1 VNDSTLTNLEF
12 GGEGRQNNSCLPGCQ
27 KVNFWSIG
35 DVAPARPKGTFSWAL
50 WDWASQAFP
59 TVVTSFIFGRYI
71 TSEFFAPAGYSIEE
85 AGQYTAFWL
94 GISGVFAG
102 VLIALIAPIVGR
114 RADTSGR
121 KKFWLMINTYLFAAT
136 IGLMFFVAPSSDF
149 FVFGLVLLAA
159 GGIFFEFATVNYN
172 SMLNEVA
179 RPHERGKISQFGWG
193 LGYIGGIILLVM
205 ALWIIQFGGAEL
217 LGIPDTDALSVRVVM
232 VISMFWVIIFSIPL
246 MLKVPEAKPIAGTEN
261 EGVLLAYKKLI
272 RSLITMRK
280 ENPNLLK
287 FLIASAVYRDGLNGV
302 FAYGA
307 VLGGI
312 AFGLDLTEIIM
323 FGIAANVVAG
333 IGAFVGSFFEDRVG
347 SRKIIFVSLVGVIV
361 GGFGVFVFESAGTIA
376 FFGFGLFL
384 CTFVGPAQAASRTM
398 MSRLSADDKQGEAFG
413 LYATTGR
420 AVSFLAPA
428 AWAIF
433 VGLFSPIYGI
443 LGLMLILVVG
453 LLLLISVKA
462 IAAPAP
468 VS

>member
-1 VNDSTLTNLEF
+1 MTN
-12 GGEGRQNNSCLPGCQ
+12 N
-27 KVNFWSIG
+27 
-35 DVAPARPKGTFSWAL
+35 DVAAAKPKGTFSWAL

-94 GISGVFAG
+94 GISGVIAG

-121 KKFWLMINTYLFAAT
+121 KKFWLMVNTYLFAGT

-149 FVFGLVLLAA
+149 FFFGLVLLAA

-179 RPHERGKISQFGWG
+179 RPHERGKISQLGWG
-193 LGYIGGIILLVM
+193 LGYIGGIILLVV

-217 LGIPDTDALSVRVVM
+217 LGIPDSDALSVRVVM
-232 VISMFWVIIFSIPL
+232 VISMFWVILFSIPL
-246 MLKVPEAKPIAGTEN
+246 MLRVPEAKAIPGTEK
-261 EGVLLAYKKLI
+261 ESVFAAYQKLF
-272 RSLITMRK
+272 RSLRTMAK

-312 AFGLDLTEIIM
+312 AFGLDLTQIIL
-323 FGIAANVVAG
+323 FGIAANLVAG
-333 IGAFVGSFFEDRVG
+333 IGAFVGSAFEDRVG
-347 SRKIIFVSLVGVIV
+347 SRKIIFISLVGVIL
-361 GGFGVFVFESAGTIA
+361 GGAGVFAFESAGTIA

-428 AWAIF
+428 AWTVF

-443 LGLMLILVVG
+443 IGLMLILVIG
-453 LLLLISVKA
+453 LLLLISVRA
-462 IAAPAP
+462 EAAPQAAM
-468 VS
+468 

>member
-1 VNDSTLTNLEF
+1 MTN
-12 GGEGRQNNSCLPGCQ
+12 N
-27 KVNFWSIG
+27 
-35 DVAPARPKGTFSWAL
+35 DVAAARPKGTFSWAL

-71 TSEFFAPAGYSIEE
+71 TSEFFAPAGYSLED

-94 GISGVFAG
+94 GMSGVVAG

-121 KKFWLMINTYLFAAT
+121 KKFWLMVNTYLFAAT
-136 IGLMFFVAPSSDF
+136 IGLMFFVAPSEDF

-272 RSLITMRK
+272 RSLVTMRK

-312 AFGLDLTEIIM
+312 AFGLDLTEIIL
-323 FGIAANVVAG
+323 FGIAANIVAG

-376 FFGFGLFL
+376 FFSFGLFL

-453 LLLLISVKA
+453 LLLLISVRA
-462 IAAPAP
+462 MVAPTATN
-468 VS
+468 

>member
-1 VNDSTLTNLEF
+1 MTN
-12 GGEGRQNNSCLPGCQ
+12 N
-27 KVNFWSIG
+27 
-35 DVAPARPKGTFSWAL
+35 DVAAARPKGTFSWAL

-71 TSEFFAPAGYSIEE
+71 TSEFFAPAGYSLED

-94 GISGVFAG
+94 GMSGVVAG

-121 KKFWLMINTYLFAAT
+121 KKFWLMVNTYLFAAT
-136 IGLMFFVAPSSDF
+136 IGLMFFVAPSEDF

-272 RSLITMRK
+272 RSLVTMRK

-312 AFGLDLTEIIM
+312 AFGLDLTEIIL
-323 FGIAANVVAG
+323 FGIAANIVAG

-361 GGFGVFVFESAGTIA
+361 GGFGVFAFESAGTIA
-376 FFGFGLFL
+376 FFSFGLFL

-398 MSRLSADDKQGEAFG
+398 MSRLSADDEQGEAFG

-453 LLLLISVKA
+453 LLLLISVRA
-462 IAAPAP
+462 MVAPTATN
-468 VS
+468 

>member
-1 VNDSTLTNLEF
+1 MTN
-12 GGEGRQNNSCLPGCQ
+12 N
-27 KVNFWSIG
+27 
-35 DVAPARPKGTFSWAL
+35 DVAAARPKGTFSWAL

-71 TSEFFAPAGYSIEE
+71 TSEFFAPAGYSLED

-94 GISGVFAG
+94 GMSGVVAG

-121 KKFWLMINTYLFAAT
+121 KKFWLMVNTYLFATT
-136 IGLMFFVAPSSDF
+136 IGLMFFVAPSEDF

-272 RSLITMRK
+272 RSLVTMRK

-312 AFGLDLTEIIM
+312 AFGLDLTEIIL
-323 FGIAANVVAG
+323 FGIAANIVAG

-376 FFGFGLFL
+376 FFSFGLFL

-453 LLLLISVKA
+453 LLLLISVRA
-462 IAAPAP
+462 MVAPTATN
-468 VS
+468 

>member
-1 VNDSTLTNLEF
+1 MTN
-12 GGEGRQNNSCLPGCQ
+12 N
-27 KVNFWSIG
+27 

-94 GISGVFAG
+94 GISGIIAG
-102 VLIALIAPIVGR
+102 ILIALIAPIVGR

-121 KKFWLMINTYLFAAT
+121 KKFWLMVNTYLFAAT

-361 GGFGVFVFESAGTIA
+361 GGFGVFVFESAGTTA

>member
-1 VNDSTLTNLEF
+1 MTN
-12 GGEGRQNNSCLPGCQ
+12 N
-27 KVNFWSIG
+27 

-71 TSEFFAPAGYSIEE
+71 TSEFFAPAGYSLEE

-312 AFGLDLTEIIM
+312 AFGLDLTEIIL
-323 FGIAANVVAG
+323 FGIAANIVAG

-453 LLLLISVKA
+453 LLLLISVRA

>member
-1 VNDSTLTNLEF
+1 MSN
-12 GGEGRQNNSCLPGCQ
+12 
-27 KVNFWSIG
+27 I
-35 DVAPARPKGTFSWAL
+35 DVEAARPKGTFSWAL

-59 TVVTSFIFGRYI
+59 TVVTSFVFGRYI
-71 TSEFFAPAGYSIEE
+71 TSEFFAPAGYSLEE

-94 GISGVFAG
+94 GISGVVAG

-121 KKFWLMINTYLFAAT
+121 KKFWLMVNTYLFAAT

-261 EGVLLAYKKLI
+261 EGLLLAYKKLI
-272 RSLITMRK
+272 RSLVTMRK
-280 ENPNLLK
+280 ENPNLLR
-287 FLIASAVYRDGLNGV
+287 FFIASAVYRDGLNGV

-312 AFGLDLTEIIM
+312 AFGLDLTEIIL
-323 FGIAANVVAG
+323 FGIAANIVAG

-347 SRKIIFVSLVGVIV
+347 SRKIIFISLIGVIV
-361 GGFGVFVFESAGTIA
+361 GGFGVFIFESAGPIA
-376 FFGFGLFL
+376 FFSFGLFL

-453 LLLLISVKA
+453 LLLLISVRA
-462 IAAPAP
+462 VTAPAP
-468 VS
+468 NN

>member
-1 VNDSTLTNLEF
+1 MTN
-12 GGEGRQNNSCLPGCQ
+12 N
-27 KVNFWSIG
+27 
-35 DVAPARPKGTFSWAL
+35 DVAQARPKGTFSWAL

-94 GISGVFAG
+94 GISGVVAG

-121 KKFWLMINTYLFAAT
+121 KKFWLMVNTYLFAAT

-232 VISMFWVIIFSIPL
+232 VLSMFWVIIFSIPL

-272 RSLITMRK
+272 RSLVIMRK

-312 AFGLDLTEIIM
+312 AFGLDLTEIIL
-323 FGIAANVVAG
+323 FGIAANIVAG

-347 SRKIIFVSLVGVIV
+347 SRRIIFVSLVGVIV

-376 FFGFGLFL
+376 FFSFGLFL

-453 LLLLISVKA
+453 LLLLISVRA
-462 IAAPAP
+462 IAAPTATN
-468 VS
+468 

>member
-1 VNDSTLTNLEF
+1 MTN
-12 GGEGRQNNSCLPGCQ
+12 
-27 KVNFWSIG
+27 I
-35 DVAPARPKGTFSWAL
+35 DVAAARPKGTFSWAL

-94 GISGVFAG
+94 GISGVVAG

-121 KKFWLMINTYLFAAT
+121 KKFWLMVNTYLFAGT

-232 VISMFWVIIFSIPL
+232 VLSMFWVIIFSIPL

-272 RSLITMRK
+272 RSLVAMRK

-312 AFGLDLTEIIM
+312 AFGLDLTEIIL
-323 FGIAANVVAG
+323 FGIAANIVAG

-361 GGFGVFVFESAGTIA
+361 GGFGVFIFESAGTIA
-376 FFGFGLFL
+376 FFSFGLFL

-453 LLLLISVKA
+453 LLLLISVRPV
-462 IAAPAP
+462 AAPAATD
-468 VS
+468 

>member
-1 VNDSTLTNLEF
+1 MTN
-12 GGEGRQNNSCLPGCQ
+12 N
-27 KVNFWSIG
+27 

-71 TSEFFAPAGYSIEE
+71 TSEFFAPAGYSLEE

-287 FLIASAVYRDGLNGV
+287 LLIASAVYRDGLNGV

-323 FGIAANVVAG
+323 FGIAANIVAG

-453 LLLLISVKA
+453 LLLLISVRA

>member
-1 VNDSTLTNLEF
+1 MSN
-12 GGEGRQNNSCLPGCQ
+12 
-27 KVNFWSIG
+27 I
-35 DVAPARPKGTFSWAL
+35 DVEAARPKGTFSWAL

-59 TVVTSFIFGRYI
+59 TVVTSFVFGRYI
-71 TSEFFAPAGYSIEE
+71 TSEFFAPAGYSLEE

-94 GISGVFAG
+94 GISGVVAG

-121 KKFWLMINTYLFAAT
+121 KKFWLMVNTYLFAAT

-261 EGVLLAYKKLI
+261 EGLLLAYKKLI
-272 RSLITMRK
+272 RSLVTMRK
-280 ENPNLLK
+280 ENPNLLR
-287 FLIASAVYRDGLNGV
+287 FFIASAVYRDGLNGV

-312 AFGLDLTEIIM
+312 AFGLDLTDIIL
-323 FGIAANVVAG
+323 FGIAANIVAG

-347 SRKIIFVSLVGVIV
+347 SRKIIFISLIGVIV
-361 GGFGVFVFESAGTIA
+361 GGFGVFIFESAGTIA
-376 FFGFGLFL
+376 FFSFGLFL

-453 LLLLISVKA
+453 LLLLISVRA
-462 IAAPAP
+462 VTAPAP
-468 VS
+468 NN

>member
-1 VNDSTLTNLEF
+1 MANT
-12 GGEGRQNNSCLPGCQ
+12 
-27 KVNFWSIG
+27 
-35 DVAPARPKGTFSWAL
+35 DVSMAKPKGTFSWAL

-71 TSEFFAPAGYSIEE
+71 TDTAFAPAGMTEAE
-85 AGQYTAFWL
+85 AGQYTGFWL
-94 GISGVFAG
+94 GISGIIAG
-102 VLIALIAPIVGR
+102 VLIALIAPIIGR

-121 KKFWLMINTYLFAAT
+121 KKMWLMINTWLFAAT
-136 IGLMFFVAPSSDF
+136 IGLMFFVQPSNDF
-149 FVFGLVLLAA
+149 FFFGLTLLAV

-179 RPHERGKISQFGWG
+179 RPAERGKVSQFGWG
-193 LGYIGGIILLVM
+193 LGYMGGIVLLVM
-205 ALWIIQFGGAEL
+205 ALWIIQFGGAEM
-217 LGIPDTDALSVRVVM
+217 LGIPDSDALSVRVVM
-232 VISMFWVIIFSIPL
+232 IISMFWVLIFSIPL
-246 MLKVPEAKPIAGTEN
+246 MLNVPEAKPIAGTEK
-261 EGVLLAYKKLI
+261 ESILAAYGNLF
-272 RSLITMRK
+272 RSLAKMGR

-312 AFGLDLTEIIM
+312 AFGLSLTEIIL

-333 IGAFVGSFFEDRVG
+333 MGAFVGSFFEDRIG
-347 SRKIIFVSLVGVIV
+347 SRKVVFISLAGVIL
-361 GGFGVFVFESAGTIA
+361 GGLGVFVFASYGTIA

-428 AWAIF
+428 AWTLF
-433 VGLFSPIYGI
+433 VGLFSPIWGI
-443 LGLMLILVVG
+443 IGLMLILIIG
-453 LLLLISVKA
+453 FALLLSVKPVF
-462 IAAPAP
+462 APRD
-468 VS
+468 

>member
-1 VNDSTLTNLEF
+1 
-12 GGEGRQNNSCLPGCQ
+12 
-27 KVNFWSIG
+27 
-35 DVAPARPKGTFSWAL
+35 
-50 WDWASQAFP
+50 
-59 TVVTSFIFGRYI
+59 
-71 TSEFFAPAGYSIEE
+71 
-85 AGQYTAFWL
+85 
-94 GISGVFAG
+94 SGVFAG

-323 FGIAANVVAG
+323 FGIAANIVAG

-453 LLLLISVKA
+453 LLLLISVRA

>member
-1 VNDSTLTNLEF
+1 MTN
-12 GGEGRQNNSCLPGCQ
+12 N
-27 KVNFWSIG
+27 

-71 TSEFFAPAGYSIEE
+71 TSEFFAPAGYSLEE

-121 KKFWLMINTYLFAAT
+121 KKFWLMVNTYLFAAT

-453 LLLLISVKA
+453 LLLLISVRA

>member
-1 VNDSTLTNLEF
+1 MTN
-12 GGEGRQNNSCLPGCQ
+12 
-27 KVNFWSIG
+27 I
-35 DVAPARPKGTFSWAL
+35 DVAAARPKGTFSWAL

-71 TSEFFAPAGYSIEE
+71 TSEFFAPAGYSLEE

-94 GISGVFAG
+94 GISGVVAG

-121 KKFWLMINTYLFAAT
+121 KKFWLMVNTYLFAGT

-272 RSLITMRK
+272 RSLVTMRK

-312 AFGLDLTEIIM
+312 AFGLDLTEIIL
-323 FGIAANVVAG
+323 FGIAANIVAG

-361 GGFGVFVFESAGTIA
+361 GGFGVFIFESAGTIA
-376 FFGFGLFL
+376 FFSFGLFL

-453 LLLLISVKA
+453 LLL
-462 IAAPAP
+462 
-468 VS
+468 

>member
-1 VNDSTLTNLEF
+1 AMTN
-12 GGEGRQNNSCLPGCQ
+12 N
-27 KVNFWSIG
+27 
-35 DVAPARPKGTFSWAL
+35 DVAQARPKGTFSWAL

>member
-1 VNDSTLTNLEF
+1 MTN
-12 GGEGRQNNSCLPGCQ
+12 
-27 KVNFWSIG
+27 I
-35 DVAPARPKGTFSWAL
+35 DVAAARPKGTFSWAL

-59 TVVTSFIFGRYI
+59 TVVTSFVFGRYI

-94 GISGVFAG
+94 GISGVVAG

-121 KKFWLMINTYLFAAT
+121 KKFWLMVNTYLFAGT

-232 VISMFWVIIFSIPL
+232 VLSMFWVIIFSIPL

-272 RSLITMRK
+272 RSLVAMRK

-312 AFGLDLTEIIM
+312 AFGLDLTEIIL
-323 FGIAANVVAG
+323 FGIAANIVAG

-361 GGFGVFVFESAGTIA
+361 GGFGVFIFESAGTIA
-376 FFGFGLFL
+376 FFSFGLFL

-453 LLLLISVKA
+453 LLLLISVRPV
-462 IAAPAP
+462 AAPAATD
-468 VS
+468 

>member
-1 VNDSTLTNLEF
+1 MTN
-12 GGEGRQNNSCLPGCQ
+12 
-27 KVNFWSIG
+27 I
-35 DVAPARPKGTFSWAL
+35 DVAAARPKGTFSWAL

-59 TVVTSFIFGRYI
+59 TVVTSFVFGRYI
-71 TSEFFAPAGYSIEE
+71 TSEFFAPAGYSTEE

-94 GISGVFAG
+94 GISGVVAG

-121 KKFWLMINTYLFAAT
+121 KKFWLMVNTYLFAGT

-232 VISMFWVIIFSIPL
+232 VLSMFWVIIFSIPL

-272 RSLITMRK
+272 RSLVAMRK

-312 AFGLDLTEIIM
+312 AFGLDLTEIIL
-323 FGIAANVVAG
+323 FGIAANIVAG

-347 SRKIIFVSLVGVIV
+347 SRKIIFVSLVGVIF
-361 GGFGVFVFESAGTIA
+361 GGFGVFIFESAGTIA
-376 FFGFGLFL
+376 FFSFGLFL

-453 LLLLISVKA
+453 LLLLISVRPV
-462 IAAPAP
+462 AAPAATD
-468 VS
+468 

>member
-1 VNDSTLTNLEF
+1 
-12 GGEGRQNNSCLPGCQ
+12 
-27 KVNFWSIG
+27 
-35 DVAPARPKGTFSWAL
+35 VAAARPKGTFSWAL

-71 TSEFFAPAGYSIEE
+71 TSEFFAPAGYSLEE

-94 GISGVFAG
+94 GISGVVAG

-121 KKFWLMINTYLFAAT
+121 KKFWLMVNTYLFAGT

-272 RSLITMRK
+272 RSLVTMRK

-312 AFGLDLTEIIM
+312 AFGLDLTEIIL
-323 FGIAANVVAG
+323 FGIAANIVAG

-361 GGFGVFVFESAGTIA
+361 GGFGVFIFESAGTIA
-376 FFGFGLFL
+376 FFSFGLFL

-453 LLLLISVKA
+453 LLL
-462 IAAPAP
+462 
-468 VS
+468 

>member
-1 VNDSTLTNLEF
+1 MTN
-12 GGEGRQNNSCLPGCQ
+12 N
-27 KVNFWSIG
+27 

-71 TSEFFAPAGYSIEE
+71 TSEFFAPAGYSLEE

-121 KKFWLMINTYLFAAT
+121 KKFWLMVNTYLFAGT

-323 FGIAANVVAG
+323 FGIAANIVAG

-420 AVSFLAPA
+420 AVSFLATA

-453 LLLLISVKA
+453 LLLLISVRA

>member
-1 VNDSTLTNLEF
+1 MTN
-12 GGEGRQNNSCLPGCQ
+12 N
-27 KVNFWSIG
+27 

-71 TSEFFAPAGYSIEE
+71 TSEFFAPAGYSLEE

-453 LLLLISVKA
+453 LLLLISVRA

-468 VS
+468 TN

>member
-1 VNDSTLTNLEF
+1 MTN
-12 GGEGRQNNSCLPGCQ
+12 N
-27 KVNFWSIG
+27 

-136 IGLMFFVAPSSDF
+136 IGLMFFVAPTSDF
-149 FVFGLVLLAA
+149 FVFGLVLRAA

-312 AFGLDLTEIIM
+312 AFGLDLTEIIL
-323 FGIAANVVAG
+323 FGIAANIVAG

-361 GGFGVFVFESAGTIA
+361 GGFGVFVFESAGTTA

>member
-1 VNDSTLTNLEF
+1 
-12 GGEGRQNNSCLPGCQ
+12 
-27 KVNFWSIG
+27 
-35 DVAPARPKGTFSWAL
+35 
-50 WDWASQAFP
+50 SQAFP

-71 TSEFFAPAGYSIEE
+71 TSEFFAPAGYSLEE

-453 LLLLISVKA
+453 LLLLISVRA

>member
-1 VNDSTLTNLEF
+1 M
-12 GGEGRQNNSCLPGCQ
+12 R
-27 KVNFWSIG
+27 SI
-35 DVAPARPKGTFSWAL
+35 VANMTDRSVASPKPKGTLSWAM
-50 WDWASQAFP
+50 WDWASQSFP

-71 TSEFFAPAGYSIEE
+71 TDSAFAPTGLSPEE
-85 AGQYTAFWL
+85 ADQYTGTWL
-94 GISGVFAG
+94 GISGIIAG

-121 KKFWLMINTYLFAAT
+121 KKMWLMINTWLFAGT
-136 IGLMFFVAPSSDF
+136 IGLMFFVQPSNDF
-149 FVFGLVLLAA
+149 FFFGLTLLAV

-179 RPHERGKISQFGWG
+179 KPKDRGRVSQFGWG
-193 LGYIGGIILLVM
+193 LGYMGGIVLLVM

-217 LGIPDTDALSVRVVM
+217 MGIPDTDALSVRVVM
-232 VISMFWVIIFSIPL
+232 IISMLWVLIFSIPL
-246 MLKVPEAKPIAGTEN
+246 MLNVPEAKPIAGTEK
-261 EGVLLAYKKLI
+261 ESIFTAYSKLFSSLAKM
-272 RSLITMRK
+272 SK

-287 FLIASAVYRDGLNGV
+287 FLISSAVYRDGLNGV

-307 VLGGI
+307 VLGGL
-312 AFGLDLTEIIM
+312 AFGLGLTEIIL

-333 IGAFVGSFFEDRVG
+333 FGAFIGAFLEDRIG
-347 SRKIIFVSLVGVIV
+347 SRTVVLISLVGVML
-361 GGFGVFVFESAGTIA
+361 GGLGVFAFASAGTIA

-428 AWAIF
+428 AWTFF
-433 VGLFSPIYGI
+433 VASFSPIWGI
-443 LGLMLILVVG
+443 LGLMAILVVG
-453 LLLLISVKA
+453 AILLLTVKPV
-462 IAAPAP
+462 IAPK
-468 VS
+468 S

>member
-1 VNDSTLTNLEF
+1 MTN
-12 GGEGRQNNSCLPGCQ
+12 N
-27 KVNFWSIG
+27 

-71 TSEFFAPAGYSIEE
+71 TSEFFAPAGYSLEE

-323 FGIAANVVAG
+323 FGIAANIVAG

-453 LLLLISVKA
+453 LLLLISVRA

>member
-1 VNDSTLTNLEF
+1 MTN
-12 GGEGRQNNSCLPGCQ
+12 N
-27 KVNFWSIG
+27 
-35 DVAPARPKGTFSWAL
+35 DVAQARPKGTFSWAL

-94 GISGVFAG
+94 GISGVVAG
-102 VLIALIAPIVGR
+102 VLIALIAPIIGR

-121 KKFWLMINTYLFAAT
+121 KKFWLMVNTYLFAAT

-205 ALWIIQFGGAEL
+205 ALWIIQFGGAEM

-232 VISMFWVIIFSIPL
+232 VLSMFWVIIFSIPL
-246 MLKVPEAKPIAGTEN
+246 MLKVPEAKAIAGTEN
-261 EGVLLAYKKLI
+261 EGVLLAYKKLV
-272 RSLITMRK
+272 RSLVTMRK

-312 AFGLDLTEIIM
+312 AFGLDLTEIIL
-323 FGIAANVVAG
+323 FGIAANIVAG

-347 SRKIIFVSLVGVIV
+347 SRKIIFVSLVGVIA

-376 FFGFGLFL
+376 FFSFGLFL

-468 VS
+468 AN